1 MTSWSQGR
9 QCPRVDMD
17 FILLQ
22 NIKQQVG
29 RVCVEISFLEIQL
42 DELARY
48 TSWPI
53 KMIESI
59 DQSGDLERFFS
70 FFFIINMKSV
80 YKDRWPAVN
89 RCVIRFVVKVG
100 FAFERTKRDTYNSIG
115 AFLNSTKPRKLHILY
130 YGGYRSSEMSIL
142 SVIYKCVKRDSLQL
156 RLKKL
161 ADCSIGVWNWSSNC

>member
-1 MTSWSQGR
+1 
-9 QCPRVDMD
+9 MD

-70 FFFIINMKSV
+70 FFFYNK
-80 YKDRWPAVN
+80 YE
-89 RCVIRFVVKVG
+89 IR
-100 FAFERTKRDTYNSIG
+100 
-115 AFLNSTKPRKLHILY
+115 L
-130 YGGYRSSEMSIL
+130 
-142 SVIYKCVKRDSLQL
+142 
-156 RLKKL
+156 
-161 ADCSIGVWNWSSNC
+161 